1 MGPYSGTLADKIQNN
16 LISNDFQG
24 WFEDRFKCEL
34 EVAHGF
40 SLPKVPEQAKQA
52 VGNYL
57 KSYDRGSL
65 LALEQMCL
73 AFKSIMISIMV
84 IERKLDV
91 EEALKLRYISYIL
104 HIV

>member
-1 MGPYSGTLADKIQNN
+1 MGTYSGIYDVIKITSLLRNHQVK
-16 LISNDFQG
+16 IKE
-24 WFEDRFKCEL
+24 WFEGRFKCDL

-40 SLPKVPEQAKQA
+40 SLPKVPEQAKQS

-57 KSYDRGSL
+57 KSYDRGAL

-91 EEALKLRYISYIL
+91 EEALKLR
-104 HIV
+104 

>member
-1 MGPYSGTLADKIQNN
+1 M
-16 LISNDFQG
+16 
-24 WFEDRFKCEL
+24 
-34 EVAHGF
+34 AHGF
-40 SLPKVPEQAKQA
+40 SLPKVPDHALQS

-57 KSYDRGSL
+57 KSYDQGSL

-91 EEALKLRYISYIL
+91 EDALKLRL
-104 HIV
+104 VHT